1 MRRAWI
7 DAEETVSVLQQCV
20 LAGVCRSTIY
30 AQQKPPVIDERDL
43 LHSRLIDEEYTR
55 HPFYGSR
62 RMVVFLKTVG
72 HTVNR
77 KRVQRL
83 MRQMGLAGMAPGP
96 NTSRSHPEHQV
107 YPYLLRGVAVVRPNQ
122 VWSAEIVCTQMTKT
136 DMLAARM
143 SGNHVANLDFGIG
156 NNHAVNQQFDQAAF
170 LLEAGVGQATPDT
183 STEIIDSDCKLG
195 HFCVP
200 FGLGRQ
206 LRFLFRQG
214 MVSLFQFA
222 SPSFIFG

>member
-72 HTVNR
+72 HTVEP
-77 KRVQRL
+77 
-83 MRQMGLAGMAPGP
+83 LAKL
-96 NTSRSHPEHQV
+96 TRCH
-107 YPYLLRGVAVVRPNQ
+107 LLRRSIRSPGAIFVASEACP
-122 VWSAEIVCTQMTKT
+122 AERLT
-136 DMLAARM
+136 
-143 SGNHVANLDFGIG
+143 
-156 NNHAVNQQFDQAAF
+156 
-170 LLEAGVGQATPDT
+170 
-183 STEIIDSDCKLG
+183 
-195 HFCVP
+195 
-200 FGLGRQ
+200 
-206 LRFLFRQG
+206 
-214 MVSLFQFA
+214 
-222 SPSFIFG
+222 